1 MEAGMFEIVVGCF
14 VLLAIAAGML
24 FMYHVGYEEGKH
36 TDDEGEATWEET
48 ADALE
53 EELEALKASAKS
65 VAEEKLRISEE
76 LDAEKKRCNKEN
88 QMAIQ
93 ERANAVRLRFELEAA
108 HKHIRE
114 FGATLKEQ
122 VQARHEVQDD
132 LNELRATLFQ
142 LSKPKP

>member
-1 MEAGMFEIVVGCF
+1 MEAGMEVMSALFGAMVG
-14 VLLAIAAGML
+14 VLGGVLIGAVFTVFAYPWTPTQNDLNQAR
-24 FMYHVGYEEGKH
+24 
-36 TDDEGEATWEET
+36 
-48 ADALE
+48 ADAR
-53 EELEALKASAKS
+53 S

-76 LDAEKKRCNKEN
+76 LEAEKKRCNKEN

-108 HKHIRE
+108 HKHLKE
-114 FGATLKEQ
+114 FGATLKEN